1 MFYVLKYGALHL
13 ERKWCIL
20 KPSTKLNEPNVGINM
35 YVKTTNRFHLPKK
48 KKKTVLRFKL
58 RNVPLTLLIYIA
70 INSS

>member
-20 KPSTKLNEPNVGINM
+20 KPSTKLNEPNVGINL

-48 KKKTVLRFKL
+48 KKKV
-58 RNVPLTLLIYIA
+58 V
-70 INSS
+70 

>member
-20 KPSTKLNEPNVGINM
+20 KPSTKLNEPNVGINL

-48 KKKTVLRFKL
+48 KKKLFKIQIEEC
-58 RNVPLTLLIYIA
+58 PSH
-70 INSS
+70 SSYLYSD